1 MLASPSRSPV
11 SITFTIAS
19 CLKNTVSVC
28 TSTLK
33 NKPEI
38 VVLLSFIL
46 FDFHERPHFTH
57 LGCIHTHKT
66 TEQLVKTPHNHH
78 RIRDNFQMTC
88 IKRSVLVVISG
99 VVIKLSY
106 NPDGGDELKLPRSS
120 CREMD
125 CDLPYH
131 ELLICLHH

>member
-11 SITFTIAS
+11 SITFTLAS
-19 CLKNTVSVC
+19 CLKNTASVC

-57 LGCIHTHKT
+57 LGCIQTHKT

-78 RIRDNFQMTC
+78 RIRDNLQMTC
-88 IKRSVLVVISG
+88 IKRSVLVVNSG
-99 VVIKLSY
+99 VVNQIVKPVVQSRRRRRVEVATVFMQGKTGL
-106 NPDGGDELKLPRSS
+106 
-120 CREMD
+120 
-125 CDLPYH
+125 
-131 ELLICLHH
+131 